1 MAKKKENYLDFVP
14 MVNGRNTWDRGEDG
28 VVTIH
33 MVNRGFY
40 NTLAQKL
47 FHTPRVS
54 HIKLDEYGSFLW
66 MRIDG
71 VKTVGQLA
79 LELKE
84 AYGEKAEPLYDRLVK
99 YMQILR
105 NNRFILFVGRD
116 QVKEGALDRSCWGS
130 SCLPWPPPSCM
141 SGA

>member
-14 MVNGRNTWDRGEDG
+14 VVNGQNTWDRGEDG

-116 QVKEGALDRSCWGS
+116 QVKE
-130 SCLPWPPPSCM
+130 
-141 SGA
+141 

>member
-1 MAKKKENYLDFVP
+1 MAKKKENYLDFIPV
-14 MVNGRNTWDRGEDG
+14 VNGQNTWDRGEDG

-71 VKTVGQLA
+71 VKTVSQLA

-84 AYGEKAEPLYDRLVK
+84 AYGERAEPLYDRLVK
-99 YMQILR
+99 YMQILH

-116 QVKEGALDRSCWGS
+116 QVKV
-130 SCLPWPPPSCM
+130 
-141 SGA
+141 

>member
-1 MAKKKENYLDFVP
+1 MAKKKENYLDFIPV
-14 MVNGRNTWDRGEDG
+14 VNGQNTWDRGEDG

-40 NTLAQKL
+40 NTLAKKL

-116 QVKEGALDRSCWGS
+116 QVKE
-130 SCLPWPPPSCM
+130 
-141 SGA
+141 

>member
-1 MAKKKENYLDFVP
+1 MAKKKENYLDFIPV
-14 MVNGRNTWDRGEDG
+14 VNGQNTWDRGEDG

-116 QVKEGALDRSCWGS
+116 KVKA
-130 SCLPWPPPSCM
+130 
-141 SGA
+141 

>member
-1 MAKKKENYLDFVP
+1 MAKKKENYLDFIPV
-14 MVNGRNTWDRGEDG
+14 VNGQNTWDRGEDG

-54 HIKLDEYGSFLW
+54 HIKLYEYGSFLW

-105 NNRFILFVGRD
+105 NNRFILFVGRE
-116 QVKEGALDRSCWGS
+116 QVKE
-130 SCLPWPPPSCM
+130 
-141 SGA
+141 

>member
-14 MVNGRNTWDRGEDG
+14 AVNGQNTWDRGEDG

-66 MRIDG
+66 TRIDG
-71 VKTVGQLA
+71 VK
-79 LELKE
+79 
-84 AYGEKAEPLYDRLVK
+84 LYDRLVK

-116 QVKEGALDRSCWGS
+116 RVKA
-130 SCLPWPPPSCM
+130 
-141 SGA
+141 

>member
-1 MAKKKENYLDFVP
+1 MAKKKENYLDFIPV
-14 MVNGRNTWDRGEDG
+14 VNGQNTWDRGEDG

-84 AYGEKAEPLYDRLVK
+84 AYGERAEPLYDRLVK
-99 YMQILR
+99 YMQILH

-116 QVKEGALDRSCWGS
+116 QVKV
-130 SCLPWPPPSCM
+130 
-141 SGA
+141 

>member
-1 MAKKKENYLDFVP
+1 MAKKKENYLNFIPV
-14 MVNGRNTWDRGEDG
+14 VNGQNTWDRGEDG

-116 QVKEGALDRSCWGS
+116 QVKE
-130 SCLPWPPPSCM
+130 
-141 SGA
+141 

>member
-1 MAKKKENYLDFVP
+1 MAKKKENYLDFIPV
-14 MVNGRNTWDRGEDG
+14 VNGQNTWDRGEDG

-105 NNRFILFVGRD
+105 NNRFILFAAKGKR
-116 QVKEGALDRSCWGS
+116 
-130 SCLPWPPPSCM
+130 P
-141 SGA
+141 

>member
-1 MAKKKENYLDFVP
+1 MAKKKENYLDFIPV
-14 MVNGRNTWDRGEDG
+14 VNGQNTWDRGEDG

-99 YMQILR
+99 YMQFLR

-116 QVKEGALDRSCWGS
+116 QVKE
-130 SCLPWPPPSCM
+130 
-141 SGA
+141 

>member
-1 MAKKKENYLDFVP
+1 MAKKKENYLDFIPV
-14 MVNGRNTWDRGEDG
+14 VNGQNTWDRGEDG

-40 NTLAQKL
+40 NALAQKL

-116 QVKEGALDRSCWGS
+116 QVKE
-130 SCLPWPPPSCM
+130 
-141 SGA
+141 

>member
-14 MVNGRNTWDRGEDG
+14 AVNGQNTWDRGEDG

-66 MRIDG
+66 
-71 VKTVGQLA
+71 T
-79 LELKE
+79 
-84 AYGEKAEPLYDRLVK
+84 LYDRLVK

-116 QVKEGALDRSCWGS
+116 RVKA
-130 SCLPWPPPSCM
+130 
-141 SGA
+141 

>member
-1 MAKKKENYLDFVP
+1 MAKKKENYLDFIPV
-14 MVNGRNTWDRGEDG
+14 VNGQNTWDRGEDG

-71 VKTVGQLA
+71 IKTVGQLA

-84 AYGEKAEPLYDRLVK
+84 AYGERAEPLYDRLVK
-99 YMQILR
+99 YMQILH

-116 QVKEGALDRSCWGS
+116 QVKV
-130 SCLPWPPPSCM
+130 
-141 SGA
+141 

>member
-14 MVNGRNTWDRGEDG
+14 AVNGQNTWDRGEYG

-33 MVNRGFY
+33 MVNRGCY
-40 NTLAQKL
+40 NTLAQ
-47 FHTPRVS
+47 
-54 HIKLDEYGSFLW
+54 KLDEYGSFLW
-66 MRIDG
+66 TRIDG

-116 QVKEGALDRSCWGS
+116 RVKV
-130 SCLPWPPPSCM
+130 
-141 SGA
+141 

>member
-1 MAKKKENYLDFVP
+1 MAKKKENYLDFIPV
-14 MVNGRNTWDRGEDG
+14 VNGQNTWDRGEDG

-84 AYGEKAEPLYDRLVK
+84 AYGERAEPLYDRLVK
-99 YMQILR
+99 YIQILH

-116 QVKEGALDRSCWGS
+116 QVKV
-130 SCLPWPPPSCM
+130 
-141 SGA
+141 

>member
-1 MAKKKENYLDFVP
+1 MAKKKENYLDFIPV
-14 MVNGRNTWDRGEDG
+14 VNGQNTWDRGEDG

-84 AYGEKAEPLYDRLVK
+84 AYGEKAEPMYDRLVK

-116 QVKEGALDRSCWGS
+116 QVKE
-130 SCLPWPPPSCM
+130 
-141 SGA
+141 

>member
-1 MAKKKENYLDFVP
+1 MAKKKENYLDFIPV
-14 MVNGRNTWDRGEDG
+14 VNGQNTWDRGEDG

-84 AYGEKAEPLYDRLVK
+84 AYGEKVEPLYDRLVK

-116 QVKEGALDRSCWGS
+116 QVKE
-130 SCLPWPPPSCM
+130 
-141 SGA
+141 

>member
-1 MAKKKENYLDFVP
+1 MAKKKESYLDFIPV
-14 MVNGRNTWDRGEDG
+14 VNGQNTWDRGEDG

-116 QVKEGALDRSCWGS
+116 QVKE
-130 SCLPWPPPSCM
+130 
-141 SGA
+141 

>member
-14 MVNGRNTWDRGEDG
+14 VINGQNTWDQGEDG

-71 VKTVGQLA
+71 IKTVGQLA

-116 QVKEGALDRSCWGS
+116 RVKA
-130 SCLPWPPPSCM
+130 
-141 SGA
+141 

>member
-1 MAKKKENYLDFVP
+1 MAKKKENYLDFIPV
-14 MVNGRNTWDRGEDG
+14 VNGQNTWDRGEDG

-40 NTLAQKL
+40 NTLAQRL

-116 QVKEGALDRSCWGS
+116 QVKE
-130 SCLPWPPPSCM
+130 
-141 SGA
+141 

>member
-1 MAKKKENYLDFVP
+1 MAKKKENYLDFIPV
-14 MVNGRNTWDRGEDG
+14 VNGQNTWDRGEDG

-47 FHTPRVS
+47 FHTPWVS

-116 QVKEGALDRSCWGS
+116 QVKE
-130 SCLPWPPPSCM
+130 
-141 SGA
+141 

>member
-14 MVNGRNTWDRGEDG
+14 VINGQNTWDQGEDG

-54 HIKLDEYGSFLW
+54 HIKLDEHGSFLW

-71 VKTVGQLA
+71 IKTVGQLA

-99 YMQILR
+99 YMQILH
-105 NNRFILFVGRD
+105 NNRFILFEGRD
-116 QVKEGALDRSCWGS
+116 RVKA
-130 SCLPWPPPSCM
+130 
-141 SGA
+141 